1 MSEWYEPKDEDIS
14 IDKKR
19 NEVDIF
25 VKQNDSGSVYVTLTF
40 DQIESICLKMSAP
53 KPIIIA
59 YPRIRNLPEKER
71 EPFKKWLGDHLCQIP
86 VPDTTVPISG
96 QDWYYP
102 FDYEAWKR
110 STNTGE

>member
-1 MSEWYEPKDEDIS
+1 MSEWYEPKDDDIS
-14 IDKKR
+14 INHDKKD
-19 NEVDIF
+19 VGIY
-25 VKQNDSGSVYVTLTF
+25 VKQDDFGAVYITLTF
-40 DQIESICLKMSAP
+40 DQIESIYLKMSA
-53 KPIIIA
+53 PIIIA